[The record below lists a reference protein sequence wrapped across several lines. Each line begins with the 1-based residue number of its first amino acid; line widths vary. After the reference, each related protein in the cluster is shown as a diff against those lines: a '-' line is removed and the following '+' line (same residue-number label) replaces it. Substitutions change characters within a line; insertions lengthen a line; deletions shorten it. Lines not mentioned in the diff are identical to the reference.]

1 MFAFSSR
8 GKRRIWDFKDFRD
21 FKDFQDFKDFHGI
34 LEIFVGF

>member
-1 MFAFSSR
+1 MTVVAK
-8 GKRRIWDFKDFRD
+8 GERRIWA